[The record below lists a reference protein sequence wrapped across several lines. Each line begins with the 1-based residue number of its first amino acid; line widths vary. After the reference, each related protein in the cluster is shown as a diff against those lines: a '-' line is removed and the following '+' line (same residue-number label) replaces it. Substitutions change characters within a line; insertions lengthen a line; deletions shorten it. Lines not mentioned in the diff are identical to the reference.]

1 MVIRN
6 RRNLVLGQR
15 LGGAV
20 MVIADTQTA
29 HQKQPRAMKVAT
41 PILLPPDAKNQLIG
55 KDPDVRKV

>member
-1 MVIRN
+1 MAIGN

-20 MVIADTQTA
+20 MVIVDTQTVN
-29 HQKQPRAMKVAT
+29 QKQPRAMKVAT
-41 PILLPPDAKNQLIG
+41 PILWPPDAKNQLIG